1 MIAPV
6 VEKMAGEYAGRL
18 KVTKLN
24 VDENPQ
30 ISMRYHV
37 QGIPT
42 LLIFQGGKIIYR
54 IVGAAPEPMLRGR
67 VEAALRG

>member
-6 VEKMAGEYAGRL
+6 VEKFAGEYAGRL

-24 VDENPQ
+24 VDDNPLTAN
-30 ISMRYHV
+30 RYQV

-42 LLIFQGGKIIYR
+42 LLIFQGGKIIDR

-67 VEAALRG
+67 VDAALRG

>member
-6 VEKMAGEYAGRL
+6 VEKMAGDYAGRL
-18 KVTKLN
+18 KVAKLN
-24 VDENPQ
+24 VDENPRT
-30 ISMRYHV
+30 SAMFHV

-42 LLIFQGGKIIYR
+42 LLIFRGGRIVDR

-67 VEAALRG
+67 VDAALRG